1 VAAAA
6 AEPVLPANLLV
17 AELGPGIRAGFTR
30 RPGGRSEG
38 AWAGLN
44 LGLHVGDDLGRVA
57 DNRRLVQR
65 WVGVPVAFGRQ
76 VHGVTVRL
84 VTDADA
90 GLDLDRTDLDRID
103 PKSTDPGGADPV
115 DPEGSDPEGGC
126 DALVT
131 SSRVVAVGV
140 LVADCVPVLLADP
153 VAGVVGAAHAGRR
166 GLLDGVLERVVQAMT
181 GQGAAPGRIR
191 AALGPAAGGCCYEVP
206 QELQDE
212 ACAVLPALRARTTWG
227 TPSLDL
233 RAGCR
238 SVLERLGLAEVALVG
253 DCAIED
259 DAGFSYRRA
268 QVTGRF
274 AGVVR
279 RLP

>member
-1 VAAAA
+1 MAAAA
-6 AEPVLPANLLV
+6 AEPALPASLLV
-17 AELGPGIRAGFTR
+17 AELGPGIQAGFTR

-44 LGLHVGDDLGRVA
+44 LGLHVGDDLDRVA
-57 DNRRLVQR
+57 DNRRLVRR

-76 VHGVTVRL
+76 VHGTTVRL

-90 GLDLDRTDLDRID
+90 GLDLDSTDLGRTD
-103 PKSTDPGGADPV
+103 
-115 DPEGSDPEGGC
+115 PESMDANGSDPERGC

>member
-6 AEPVLPANLLV
+6 AEPVPAASLLV
-17 AELGPGIRAGFTR
+17 AELGPGIQAGFTR
-30 RPGGRSEG
+30 RPGGRSKG

-44 LGLHVGDDLGRVA
+44 LGLHVGDDLDRVA

-65 WVGVPVAFGRQ
+65 WVGAPVAFGRQ
-76 VHGVTVRL
+76 VHGTNVRL

-90 GLDLDRTDLDRID
+90 GLDLDRTDLGRID
-103 PKSTDPGGADPV
+103 PESTDP
-115 DPEGSDPEGGC
+115 ESTDPEGGC

-166 GLLDGVLERVVQAMT
+166 GLLDGVLERAVQAMT
-181 GQGAAPGRIR
+181 GQGATPARIR
-191 AALGPAAGGCCYEVP
+191 AALGPAACGCCYEVP

-212 ACAVLPALRARTTWG
+212 ACAVLPSLRARTTWG

-238 SVLERLGLAEVALVG
+238 SELERLGLAEVALVG
-253 DCAIED
+253 GCAIED